1 MFAGLSE
8 LGTEVVKV
16 FILPRVKQVADR
28 IENATEGPVLSNI
41 DKIAAGHIKH
51 LLVVSVVCNILRES
65 WYCIGTVPNCLTVQ
79 C

>member
-16 FILPRVKQVADR
+16 FILPRVKQVASR
-28 IENATEGPVLSNI
+28 IEHAVEGPVLNNI

-51 LLVVSVVCNILRES
+51 LIVVSVFIVS
-65 WYCIGTVPNCLTVQ
+65 V
-79 C
+79 

>member
-16 FILPRVKQVADR
+16 FVLPRVKQVAER
-28 IENATEGPVLSNI
+28 IESSIEGPVLSNI

-51 LLVVSVVCNILRES
+51 LLVVSLLPSNDFNM
-65 WYCIGTVPNCLTVQ
+65 VP
-79 C
+79 